1 MTPATFV
8 VFENLPNEIIK
19 YYAMVQLTNSL
30 QEHEVENKWLQ
41 IQRSFLRE
49 YREIYPS
56 DLHYSKGEFCK
67 MLNRIGH
74 KLGMSEY
81 QLRKMIMRWEDSASH
96 YY

>member
-1 MTPATFV
+1 
-8 VFENLPNEIIK
+8 
-19 YYAMVQLTNSL
+19 MVQLTKALN
-30 QEHEVENKWLQ
+30 EHDVENKWLQ

-49 YREIYPS
+49 YRELYPS
-56 DLHYSKGEFCK
+56 DLYYGKGEFCE